1 MTTPL
6 STPGDLSR
14 HSNPTPLHPQ
24 EATAMQKTKP
34 VKPIVS
40 FQDVT
45 KSYGNFTVLDHL
57 NLDVTPGEKVAI
69 IGPSGS
75 GNPHCCGY

>member
-1 MTTPL
+1 MTSPL
-6 STPGDLSR
+6 STPSDLSR
-14 HSNPTPLHPQ
+14 RSNPTPLHSQ
-24 EATAMQKTKP
+24 EATAMQETRS

-75 GNPHCCGY
+75 GKS